1 VTPTR
6 REFIQHMG
14 IAIASLVAANAACT
28 PFSGDE
34 DGFPRDRLRSCWHR
48 FDWLAQQAQG
58 DFERGDRA
66 RKDLAAEHRAALD
79 ELVAAGE
86 LEAEVA
92 DELEAAFDAAADHVL
107 WSNAPITCYKPAMP
121 DYAPTSAGQLVQQA
135 ELLEDLTDDATVDQ
149 EAVAR
154 AQAAI
159 ERNIAFLAMTDEEW
173 QAMYDEL
180 AAAAGDTYDFPD
192 FDDLELEITPEAAQA
207 ARFLV
212 ELLLTRD

>member
-1 VTPTR
+1 MTPTR
-6 REFIQHMG
+6 REFIQHIG

-28 PFSGDE
+28 PFAGGGGSS
-34 DGFPRDRLRSCWHR
+34 PRERLLSCWHR
-48 FDWLAQQAQG
+48 FDWLARQAQG

-66 RKDLAAEHRAALD
+66 RRDLAAEHRAALD

-86 LEAEVA
+86 LEAEVT
-92 DELEAAFDAAADHVL
+92 DELESAFDAAADHVL

-121 DYAPTSAGQLVQQA
+121 DYTPTSAGRLVQQA
-135 ELLEDLTDDATVDQ
+135 EILEGLADDATVDQ
-149 EAVAR
+149 DVVAQ

-159 ERNIAFLAMTDEEW
+159 ERNIAFLALTDEEW

-180 AAAAGDTYDFPD
+180 AQAAGDSYDFPA
-192 FDDLELEITPEAAQA
+192 FDDLELEITPEAAEA

-212 ELLLTRD
+212 ELLLAQD